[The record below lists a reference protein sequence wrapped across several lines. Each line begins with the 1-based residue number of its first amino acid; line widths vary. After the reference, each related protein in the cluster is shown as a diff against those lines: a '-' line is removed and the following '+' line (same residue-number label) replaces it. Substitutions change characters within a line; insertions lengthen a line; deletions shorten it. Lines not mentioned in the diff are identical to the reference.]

1 MGYAVTA
8 RIAGLAFL
16 VYIAAG
22 LASLALTHMAG
33 VGEGEIGER
42 LASMAANATLLRYA
56 ALLDL
61 LCALCAL
68 LLGAALF
75 AITSAHGAAAAAFA
89 MSCRFIE
96 AALIAASLSETL
108 DVLDLAVET
117 PAAGEPALSVASYA
131 LQSEV
136 LLTSVFF
143 AVGSLVFAVL
153 FVRAR
158 SIPRS
163 LAWLGVFASLLL
175 VIVLPLQLVG
185 LLDDPRLAW
194 AWAPM
199 LAFEAPLGLWLL
211 IMGVKSPDQRR
222 RS

>member
-1 MGYAVTA
+1 MGFAITA

-16 VYIAAG
+16 LYIAAG
-22 LASLALTHMAG
+22 LSSLALTHIAG
-33 VGEGEIGER
+33 AGEGEIGER
-42 LASMAANATLLRYA
+42 LASMAANASLLRYA

-68 LLGAALF
+68 ILGAAFF
-75 AITSAHGAAAAAFA
+75 AMTSAHGVAAAAFA

-96 AALIAASLSETL
+96 AGLIAASLSESL
-108 DVLDLAVET
+108 DVLDLAVEA
-117 PAAGEPALSVASYA
+117 PAAGEPLQSLASFALR
-131 LQSEV
+131 SEV

-143 AVGSLVFAVL
+143 AVGSLVFAAL

-158 SIPRS
+158 SIPRA
-163 LAWLGVFASLLL
+163 LAWLGVIASLLL
-175 VIVLPLQLVG
+175 VFVLPLQLVG

-199 LAFEAPLGLWLL
+199 LAFEVPLGLWLL
-211 IMGVKSPDQRR
+211 IVGVRGPDQRR
-222 RS
+222 SR